1 MKHAHLT
8 MSPIQWLAGPDGSE
22 GSTWNVLAGWGK
34 ARAFDIQ
41 GRVWVDVDD
50 PAAFRKAE
58 ELLESGRL

>member
-1 MKHAHLT
+1 M
-8 MSPIQWLAGPDGSE
+8 
-22 GSTWNVLAGWGK
+22 NVLAGWGK
-34 ARAFDIQ
+34 ARTFDIQ